1 MIQTGGPGEPI
12 GVLTHFTGAQHAWRE
27 TAALASP
34 SGPVRAFVVGPAGSG
49 KSTLLSQLQDL
60 LTLRGVPSTQLD
72 TTTDISTLP
81 PTDVLLVDDLHLVD
95 DERTQLLLARC
106 ATRDA
111 SIVVASRPWRHSSLA
126 TDIARHLERSAP
138 PVVLGLVTLADV
150 TAYLGHRGQSVEQA
164 CLDHL
169 LTLTGGVGWLVSKA
183 LAIHESSA
191 PCRDPQHQDLV
202 RGLEARILHR
212 LDTAEEPLR
221 RWVELSCVGGAGDGF
236 FSDDVSADDRIA
248 EAYAEGLLLR
258 NGSPVP
264 VVRSAVRGALPAY
277 RVLALGAAGPDADGV
292 PGPDLVLRRALAAWH
307 AGALDQASSLLDALL
322 AEDPVPAG
330 GADVAAAVWAARGL
344 MATGSS
350 VYSALPPDSP
360 SALVRAAI
368 AHVGAGFA
376 EQLRPAPE
384 TTAEPGQPEPRRSAP
399 CTLDIALQLLDEG
412 LRASLLP
419 TPPSF
424 TVTRLVRASE
434 LYTSSHATD
443 PLPEL
448 PAVIA
453 ASVALGAGELSTAQH
468 VIDAAVAGG
477 QGGRWARRRLLLWQA
492 FVALQ
497 GERPSEA
504 RASLEEATALPTPV
518 SARDE
523 LMRQTI
529 LVTLARRYQDLAA
542 LEAAWAQAHEGIR
555 HIDVD
560 LYTLLPLSAL
570 VSAAARVGDATTLS
584 AHFAQG
590 LALLER
596 LGSPPLWS
604 LHLRWA
610 GVQQGILLD
619 KPELLGP
626 HAKALVVASTSLK
639 VADVMAHAG
648 GIWVSVLS
656 GNVEPDSVEE
666 AAKALSTIGLAW
678 DGARLAAHG
687 AGRATDR
694 RVSARLLT
702 VARLLHPTAEEARRS
717 EPASQTPKDAP
728 SAAEGSLLSDRE
740 LDVALLVMQG
750 KTYAEIGQT
759 IFISP
764 RTVEHHV
771 SHIKRR
777 LSVTSRSDLIAKLRV
792 VIDPSRHQVGSE
804 HR

>member
-1 MIQTGGPGEPI
+1 MIQTGAPGEPI
-12 GVLTHFTGAQHAWRE
+12 DSVTHFTGAQHAWRE
-27 TAALASP
+27 TAALANP
-34 SGPVRAFVVGPAGSG
+34 SGPVRAFVVGTAGSG
-49 KSTLLSQLQDL
+49 KSTLLSQLQEL
-60 LTLRGVPSTQLD
+60 LTLRGLPSTQLD
-72 TTTDISTLP
+72 ATTDISALP

-95 DERTQLLLARC
+95 DERAEALLERC

-111 SIVVASRPWRHSSLA
+111 SVVVASRPWRHSSLA

-138 PVVLGLVTLADV
+138 PIVLGLVTLADV
-150 TAYLGHRGQSVEQA
+150 IAYLGDRGRSVEQE
-164 CLDHL
+164 CLDHI
-169 LTLTGGVGWLVSKA
+169 LTLTSGVGWLVSKA
-183 LAIHESSA
+183 LAIHESA
-191 PCRDPQHQDLV
+191 PCKDPQHQDLV
-202 RGLEARILHR
+202 RDLESRILHR

-221 RWVELSCVGGAGDGF
+221 RWVELSCVGDYGDGF
-236 FSDDVSADDRIA
+236 FSDDVSAEDRIA

-277 RVLALGAAGPDADGV
+277 RVAALGAVGPNTEGVVGPDM
-292 PGPDLVLRRALAAWH
+292 VLRRAQAAWH
-307 AGALDQASSLLDALL
+307 AGALDQASTLLDALL

-330 GADVAAAVWAARGL
+330 AADVAAAVWAARGL

-350 VYSALPPDSP
+350 VYAALPPDGP
-360 SALVRAAI
+360 SAAVRASI
-368 AHVGAGFA
+368 AHVGAGASDQLA
-376 EQLRPAPE
+376 EPE
-384 TTAEPGQPEPRRSAP
+384 TTAGPGRQESRRSAP

-412 LRASLLP
+412 LRASLQP
-419 TPPSF
+419 APPSSA
-424 TVTRLVRASE
+424 VTRLVRASE

-477 QGGRWARRRLLLWQA
+477 QGGRWARRRLFLWQA

-504 RASLEEATALPTPV
+504 RASLEEAMALPTPV
-518 SARDE
+518 SPRDE
-523 LMRQTI
+523 LLRQTI

-542 LEAAWAQAHEGIR
+542 LEAAWSEAHEGVR

-560 LYTLLPLSAL
+560 LYTLLPLGAL
-570 VSAAARVGDATTLS
+570 VCAAARVGDATTLS
-584 AHFAQG
+584 SHFTQG
-590 LALLER
+590 LELLGR

-604 LHLRWA
+604 LQLRWA
-610 GVQQGILLD
+610 AVQQGILLD
-619 KPELLGP
+619 RPELLGP
-626 HAKALVVASTSLK
+626 HAKALVAASSSCRVAE
-639 VADVMAHAG
+639 VMAHAG
-648 GIWVSVLS
+648 GIWVAVLS

-687 AGRATDR
+687 AGRTTDR

-702 VARLLHPTAEEARRS
+702 VARRLHPTAEEARRS
-717 EPASQTPKDAP
+717 EPASQNPKDAP
-728 SAAEGSLLSDRE
+728 SAAEGLPLSDRE

-792 VIDPSRHQVGSE
+792 VIDPSRHQVRSE

>member
-1 MIQTGGPGEPI
+1 MIQTGAPGEPI
-12 GVLTHFTGAQHAWRE
+12 DSVTHFTGAQHAWRE
-27 TAALASP
+27 TAALANP
-34 SGPVRAFVVGPAGSG
+34 SGPVRAFVVGTAGSG
-49 KSTLLSQLQDL
+49 KSTLLSQLQEL
-60 LTLRGVPSTQLD
+60 LTLRGVPTTQLD
-72 TTTDISTLP
+72 PTTDILALP

-95 DERTQLLLARC
+95 DDRAQLLLARC

-111 SIVVASRPWRHSSLA
+111 SVVVASRPWRHSSLA

-138 PVVLGLVTLADV
+138 PIVLGLVTLADV
-150 TAYLGHRGQSVEQA
+150 AAYLGHRGQSVEQT

-183 LAIHESSA
+183 LAIHESA

-202 RGLEARILHR
+202 RDLEARILHR

-221 RWVELSCVGGAGDGF
+221 RWVELSCVGDHSDGF

-264 VVRSAVRGALPAY
+264 VVRSAVRGALPAH
-277 RVLALGAAGPDADGV
+277 RVLALGAVGPDSDGV
-292 PGPDLVLRRALAAWH
+292 VGPDVVLRRALAAWH

-322 AEDPVPAG
+322 SEEPVPAG
-330 GADVAAAVWAARGL
+330 GADVAAAVWSARGL

-360 SALVRAAI
+360 SAQVRAAI
-368 AHVGAGFA
+368 AHVGAGSA
-376 EQLRPAPE
+376 EQLNPAPE

-419 TPPSF
+419 APPSF
-424 TVTRLVRASE
+424 TLTRLVRASE

-468 VIDAAVAGG
+468 VIDAAVTGG

-523 LMRQTI
+523 LLRQTI

-542 LEAAWAQAHEGIR
+542 LEAAWAAAHEGVR

-570 VSAAARVGDATTLS
+570 VCAAARVGDATTLS
-584 AHFAQG
+584 SHFAQG
-590 LALLER
+590 LALLGR

-604 LHLRWA
+604 LQLRWA

-626 HAKALVVASTSLK
+626 HATALVVASSTCR

-648 GIWVSVLS
+648 GIWVAVLA
-656 GNVEPDSVEE
+656 GKVEPDGVEE

-702 VARLLHPTAEEARRS
+702 VARQLHPTAEEARRA
-717 EPASQTPKDAP
+717 EPASHAPKNTP
-728 SAAEGSLLSDRE
+728 SAAEGLPLSDRE

-792 VIDPSRHQVGSE
+792 VIDPSRHQVRSE